1 MPRPRNGRTLCTVTP
16 SQYREQDSLG
26 LVRKGS
32 WKKLSLNLV
41 LRHNEHRNRE
51 GKNIPGRD
59 STDAEKL
66 TVRSEEE
73 EWTDSAGGEEPITH
87 TANINGECQSYALA
101 TMKASRGWKPK
112 DTSLSCDRKS

>member
-87 TANINGECQSYALA
+87 GDHQWRVSIICSGYNEGFTRVE
-101 TMKASRGWKPK
+101 T
-112 DTSLSCDRKS
+112 